1 MATPKPLVKR
11 NNSIHQTNNLYDSL
25 QEIIHNAKTQSKDYD
40 SDLDGDLTYCF
51 KDKNAQEFYLV
62 SKKNMQQ
69 LLESAKQLEIDKYLF
84 KLEKEIYYN
93 VPVDFEDVWC
103 IALKEIKNYEKEPKA
118 LVKNLKKRYPYLFFE
133 IPKIPDSF

>member
-1 MATPKPLVKR
+1 MATPKPLIKQA
-11 NNSIHQTNNLYDSL
+11 NSVQKTNNLCESL
-25 QEIIHNAKTQSKDYD
+25 QEILKSAKTQAVIGD
-40 SDLDGDLTYCF
+40 SALDGDLTYCF

-84 KLEKEIYYN
+84 KLEQEIYYN
-93 VPVDFEDVWC
+93 VPIDFEDVWC
-103 IALKEIKNYEKEPKA
+103 IALKEAKNCKKEPKA

-133 IPKIPDSF
+133 ISKIPHSL